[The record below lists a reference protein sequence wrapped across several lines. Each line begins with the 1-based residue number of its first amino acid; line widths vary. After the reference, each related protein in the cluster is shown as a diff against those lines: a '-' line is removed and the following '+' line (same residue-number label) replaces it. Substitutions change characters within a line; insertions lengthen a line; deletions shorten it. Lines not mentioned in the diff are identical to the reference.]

1 MALNFGFGMSPYD
14 YTGAPFTGTE
24 TGQPAATTQTANVNY
39 GTSFPGYSGL
49 EGIASLAP
57 AAGTQGTVDTQ
68 GTVGT
73 QGTQGTVGTQGT
85 STEDAAL
92 AARIAALK
100 AQGLSSWDTDNDGII
115 STAERN
121 KALGVATYGQTTN
134 GQTTNGQ
141 IAGWDANDNGVVDTY
156 EERIGQ
162 LMETRGW
169 TREQAVA
176 NQAGAMQYDLDGSG
190 FVTDAEYREALE
202 QESIANDPARYNGAA
217 PAGPDGQT
225 TQVITV
231 GLDGQNYPTP
241 AAAYE
246 ANLQFLANLPTS
258 GVPGD
263 YSGLGP
269 YPTGPWIPGQGQN
282 PIGNLPGT
290 DPTYEY
296 VLPTMEDVRVDSNVG
311 PSLAGQTVAT
321 LPTSPFMKDATPGER
336 LLLSGQPATAASSTQ
351 QAQYAKN
358 PFLSQDTG
366 NANIAMAQ
374 TNQAAVQPAA
384 VQPAAV
390 QPAAAQPAGP
400 AYAQQYSNITPQ
412 MTGEIEQA
420 SGFDPNNSFLTFG
433 AGSSVNWAQAAPRGS
448 YIRDP
453 WMGGG
458 RFIIKD
464 PSGGVTTSFDEAE
477 AMQLAGRNVS
487 NLDLLKKLG
496 AQDQSLQPFSVNAFS
511 NIATNMDEIQRMNNL
526 GYRVVVDN
534 QG

>member
-1 MALNFGFGMSPYD
+1 MAPENRAADYFRTYLGTVYPGYQGLVGQGGPGTITYD
-14 YTGAPFTGTE
+14 PNAP
-24 TGQPAATTQTANVNY
+24 ANVNPY
-39 GTSFPGYSGL
+39 ATQPLQNLNPGASG
-49 EGIASLAP
+49 G
-57 AAGTQGTVDTQ
+57 
-68 GTVGT
+68 
-73 QGTQGTVGTQGT
+73 
-85 STEDAAL
+85 
-92 AARIAALK
+92 
-100 AQGLSSWDTDNDGII
+100 
-115 STAERN
+115 
-121 KALGVATYGQTTN
+121 
-134 GQTTNGQ
+134 
-141 IAGWDANDNGVVDTY
+141 
-156 EERIGQ
+156 
-162 LMETRGW
+162 
-169 TREQAVA
+169 
-176 NQAGAMQYDLDGSG
+176 
-190 FVTDAEYREALE
+190 
-202 QESIANDPARYNGAA
+202 ES
-217 PAGPDGQT
+217 
-225 TQVITV
+225 
-231 GLDGQNYPTP
+231 
-241 AAAYE
+241 
-246 ANLQFLANLPTS
+246 
-258 GVPGD
+258 D
-263 YSGLGP
+263 YS
-269 YPTGPWIPGQGQN
+269 
-282 PIGNLPGT
+282 
-290 DPTYEY
+290 
-296 VLPTMEDVRVDSNVG
+296 LPTMEDVRVDSNVG

-336 LLLSGQPATAASSTQ
+336 LLLSGKPATGASSTQ

-384 VQPAAV
+384 VQPAAGHPAAV
-390 QPAAAQPAGP
+390 QPAAQPAGP

-412 MTGEIEQA
+412 KTGEIEQA

-433 AGSSVNWAQAAPRGS
+433 AGSSVNWAQTAPRGS